1 MKSNSKK
8 VVTFLILN
16 FTVCSIFYYILC
28 FKGSMYKKQIYV
40 LGLMW
45 VPAVTA
51 MITQLIYNKNLK
63 GFGWK
68 FGKFKYL
75 AFSYLIPLVS
85 SLIIYTLV
93 WITGM
98 GGISL
103 DNFTRRQGIGILIQF
118 IVLATAGL
126 IMSSVS
132 ALGEEIGW
140 RGFLVPELAKKYSYT
155 KTSLI
160 TSVIWAIYHYPLII
174 FTDYN
179 NGTSIWFSM
188 IFFTISVTAVSFIAV
203 WLRFKSGSLWTGVIL
218 HASHNL
224 FIQAFF
230 DVVTI
235 DYGKTKYITTEFGA
249 GLALIYTIIGIY
261 CWRNSYKLS
270 SEKLHSTVNVIQN

>member
-8 VVTFLILN
+8 VITFLILN

-28 FKGSMYKKQIYV
+28 FKGSMYKNQNYV

-45 VPAVTA
+45 VPAVTG

-75 AFSYLIPLVS
+75 TFSYLIPLLS
-85 SLIIYTLV
+85 SLMVYTLV

-98 GGISL
+98 GGISI
-103 DNFTRRQGIGILIQF
+103 DNFTTRQGSGIFIQF
-118 IVLATAGL
+118 IFFATVGL
-126 IMSSVS
+126 ILSSIS

-160 TSVIWAIYHYPLII
+160 TSAIWAIYHYPLII
-174 FTDYN
+174 FSNYN
-179 NGTSIWFSM
+179 NGTSVWFSM

-203 WLRFKSGSLWTGVIL
+203 WLRLKSGSLWTGVIL

-224 FIQAFF
+224 FIQLFF
-230 DVVTI
+230 DVITI

-261 CWRNSYKLS
+261 CWRNSYKLPS
-270 SEKLHSTVNVIQN
+270 LKAYSKANTVQN

>member
-1 MKSNSKK
+1 MKNNSKK
-8 VVTFLILN
+8 IITFLILN
-16 FTVCSIFYYILC
+16 FIICSIFYYIIC
-28 FKGSMYKKQIYV
+28 FEKSIYKNQIYI

-45 VPAVTA
+45 IPGVTA

-75 AFSYLIPLVS
+75 VFSYLIPLVS
-85 SLIIYTLV
+85 GLIVYTLV
-93 WITGM
+93 WIVGM

-103 DNFTRRQGIGILIQF
+103 DNFTRRQGSGILIQF
-118 IVLATAGL
+118 IVFATAGL

-160 TSVIWAIYHYPLII
+160 TSAIWAIYHYPLMI
-174 FTDYN
+174 FSDYN
-179 NGTSIWFSM
+179 NGTSVWFSM
-188 IFFTISVTAVSFIAV
+188 IFFTISVTAVSFIAA
-203 WLRFKSGSLWTGVIL
+203 WLRLKSGSLWTGVIL

-230 DVVTI
+230 DVVTV

-249 GLALIYTIIGIY
+249 GLALVYTIIGIY
-261 CWRNSYKLS
+261 CWKKSYKLS
-270 SEKLHSTVNVIQN
+270 SLKANSTANTVQN